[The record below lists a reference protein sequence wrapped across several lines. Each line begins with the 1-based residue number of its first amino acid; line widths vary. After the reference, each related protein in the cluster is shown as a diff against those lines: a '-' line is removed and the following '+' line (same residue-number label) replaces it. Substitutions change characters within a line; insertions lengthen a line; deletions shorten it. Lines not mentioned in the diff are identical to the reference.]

1 MRALAGPR
9 LVERARLIAALMR
22 IAYPLSAAMAGVL
35 PRAPLVLR
43 EGRIVLDLPEDQAP
57 LAGERLL
64 ARLRQL
70 GKLMAR
76 EAHIAF
82 VP

>member
-1 MRALAGPR
+1 
-9 LVERARLIAALMR
+9 
-22 IAYPLSAAMAGVL
+22 MAGVL

-70 GKLMAR
+70 GQLMAR